1 MSLPQSFL
9 VLRNPGGVRHA
20 RLFSGKCTE
29 LLLLNSISRSNILTR
44 CLVQVLLLLLGK
56 GRGPSEFGVWR
67 WEDVRAGLR
76 DRHLLPLL
84 AAFDPRRV
92 DEATAAAASSTLASL
107 SVERIA
113 RVSEAVAKVFR
124 WCADQLERVEAAL
137 DGAPSAG
144 TRAAVEQAGS
154 GEEDEYADEDFDE
167 DSERQIGD
175 EENASDRAL
184 WRRQQA
190 STVLAG
196 DFDYSILDSAMISM
210 VVKFLGAGHNAILLQ
225 TKALE
230 ALIARL
236 QSAPLEAVEKAGGDS
251 NDEDDDEVET
261 LGEVMRGI
269 CECGGVQ
276 RCISL
281 LGAGSLATRMRAA
294 QLLATLVRH
303 SPEAAELF
311 KSCGGELADEAGCFD
326 ALEWTEDRDSKPFEL
341 SAATTVLSG
350 EGAAGRWGLDL
361 EGDTVVANS
370 AFVSDH
376 GEGVLLAEGMVC
388 VGIVEG
394 GRRSKAAA
402 GHPVQGAHIV
412 ATAERLSSGLD
423 LWNGRRLCL
432 LRWERSL
439 LMPPGEEDSSEDS
452 ILWRSQ
458 VAQTVQEGAFAW

>member
-1 MSLPQSFL
+1 M
-9 VLRNPGGVRHA
+9 
-20 RLFSGKCTE
+20 E
-29 LLLLNSISRSNILTR
+29 LLLVHSLSRSRHILTR
-44 CLVQVLLLLLGK
+44 SLEQVLLLLLGK

-84 AAFDPRRV
+84 AAFDPRCV
-92 DEATAAAASSTLASL
+92 DEATAAAAGSTLASL
-107 SVERIA
+107 SVDRVA

-124 WCADQLERVEAAL
+124 WCADQLERVEEAL
-137 DGAPSAG
+137 DGVPSAG

-175 EENASDRAL
+175 EEDASDRAL

-196 DFDYSILDSAMISM
+196 DFDYSILDGAMVSM

-230 ALIARL
+230 ALSARL
-236 QSAPLEAVEKAGGDS
+236 QSAPLEAAKKAGGDS
-251 NDEDDDEVET
+251 DDEDDDAVET
-261 LGEVMRGI
+261 LGQVIRGI
-269 CECGGVQ
+269 CESGGVQ

-281 LGAGSLATRMRAA
+281 LGAGSLSTRMRAA
-294 QLLATLVRH
+294 QLLATVVRH
-303 SPEAAELF
+303 SPEAAVLF
-311 KSCGGELADEAGCFD
+311 KSCGGEIADEAGCFD
-326 ALEWTEDRDSKPFEL
+326 ALEWTEDRASTPFEL
-341 SAATTVLSG
+341 DAATTVLSG
-350 EGAAGRWGLDL
+350 EDAAGRWGLDL
-361 EGDTVVANS
+361 EGDTVVAS
-370 AFVSDH
+370 SVFVSAH
-376 GEGVLLAEGMVC
+376 GEGVPLAEGMVC

-394 GRRSKAAA
+394 GPRSKAAA
-402 GHPVQGAHIV
+402 GHPVQGAHVV
-412 ATAERLSSGLD
+412 AAAERLSSGLD

-452 ILWRSQ
+452 ILWRRQ
-458 VAQTVQEGAFAW
+458 VAQAVQEGAFAW